1 MIVLN
6 NISFSYRRSR
16 PVLTDL
22 SIELQSGTVCG
33 LLGRNGV
40 GKSTMLYLMA
50 GLLRPATGYVTCN
63 GFRPFDRKV
72 DFLNDIFIVPEE
84 FCLPAIPLDEYI
96 RLNSPFYPK
105 FDASVMDRLLRMFDL
120 APDINL
126 GALSM
131 GQKKKVFLSF
141 AMACNTGILLLDEP
155 TNGLDISAKRA
166 FRMAVSSIMDENK
179 TIVISTHQVYDIEQI
194 LDHVIIADN
203 NRILLNRS
211 TAEIT
216 ERLRFNFTNDPERAN
231 RALFTLPLPGGFNIV
246 EYVNDASEE
255 TDVNLESLFELT
267 QKHPDLM
274 MQIFSTSS
282 IPFTTN
288 IQE

>member
-6 NISFSYRRSR
+6 NISFSYRRNR

-22 SIELQSGTVCG
+22 SLELQSGTVCG

-40 GKSTMLYLMA
+40 GKSTMLYLIA
-50 GLLRPATGYVTCN
+50 GLLRPSAGFVTCN
-63 GFRPFDRKV
+63 GFKPFERKV

-84 FCLPAIPLDEYI
+84 FQLPAIRLHEYVS
-96 RLNSPFYPK
+96 LNAPFYPK
-105 FDASVMDRLLRMFDL
+105 FDNETMNRLLAMFEM
-120 APDINL
+120 APDVNV

-166 FRMAVSSIMDENK
+166 FRMAVSSVMDESK
-179 TIVISTHQVYDIEQI
+179 TIVISTHQVYDVEQI
-194 LDHVIIADN
+194 LDHIIIADN

-211 TAEIT
+211 TMDIT
-216 ERLRFNFTNDPERAN
+216 SRLRFNFTNDPKRAET
-231 RALFTLPLPGGFNIV
+231 AAFSLPVPGGFNIV
-246 EYVNDASEE
+246 ELVSDPDQE

-267 QKHPDLM
+267 HKRPDLINHM
-274 MQIFSTSS
+274 FN
-282 IPFTTN
+282 IPPLPVDN
-288 IQE
+288 Q